1 MSYNDLTVI
10 ITSFKSEK
18 KIIPCLESINS
29 KLKVIVVENSNDKDL
44 ANKIEKKFE
53 NVECVLSK
61 ENLGYAKGNNLG
73 LSMVKTKFA
82 LIINP
87 DAVLQDSSI
96 ENFFKSAKTNPEFA
110 IISPLIQEL
119 NNKIDK
125 IIPKNGNLLEVNN
138 VKGFAMFLNMSEFKD
153 VGFFDDNFFIYFEE
167 IDLCTRLKNK
177 NKKIYLDQTI
187 KILHL
192 GASSHDASID
202 YEMELSRNWH
212 WMWSTFYYHYKH
224 DGYFYSLYK
233 IFPKFFSAFLKIIF
247 YSLSFDKT
255 KKMIY
260 LHRFLGIL
268 NSILLKESWYRPK
281 ILNN

>member
-29 KLKVIVVENSNDKDL
+29 NLRVIVIENSNDKIL
-44 ANKIEKKFE
+44 ADKIKKKFG

-87 DAVLQDSSI
+87 DAILEESSV
-96 ENFFKSAKTNPEFA
+96 ENFFKSAKINPEFA
-110 IISPLIQEL
+110 IISPLIQEYKSKEKS
-119 NNKIDK
+119 KI
-125 IIPKNGNLLEVNN
+125 NLENTNLIEVNN
-138 VKGFAMFLNMSEFKD
+138 VKGFAMFLNISTFKNI
-153 VGFFDDNFFIYFEE
+153 GFFDDKFFIYFEE
-167 IDLCTRLKNK
+167 IDLCKRLRDE
-177 NKKIYLDQTI
+177 NKKIYLDKTI
-187 KILHL
+187 KVLHL
-192 GASSHDASID
+192 GASSHDYSIN

-224 DGYFYSLYK
+224 SGYFFSLIK
-233 IFPKFFSAFLKIIF
+233 ITPKFFSAFFKIIL
-247 YSLSFDKT
+247 YSLFINKQ

-260 LHRFLGIL
+260 YQRFSGLL
-268 NSILLKESWYRPK
+268 NSILLKKSWYRPK
-281 ILNN
+281 LF